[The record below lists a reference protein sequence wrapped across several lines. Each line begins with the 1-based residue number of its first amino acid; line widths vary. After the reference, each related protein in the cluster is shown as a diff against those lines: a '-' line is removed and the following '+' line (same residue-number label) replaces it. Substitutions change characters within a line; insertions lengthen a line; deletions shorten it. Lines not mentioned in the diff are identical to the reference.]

1 MVLCPYCRKHS
12 STRLR
17 SCISCRAEALPS
29 CRPERCMILAG
40 LTSTPGLDRNR
51 SIQSRI
57 VCRETGSGWT
67 LCRWCLRERLAAI
80 FLARAV
86 RNCLC
91 EGTCVGCGKLWQYYI
106 VADIISHYCGGP
118 WTKALSWFYWN
129 TYQGYR
135 QLNTWKSNEGEE
147 PQEESSQPRRI
158 RRWHRHS
165 PVSTPTAATQCRGH

>member
-1 MVLCPYCRKHS
+1 MVLCSYCRNHS

-17 SCISCRAEALPS
+17 SCISCRAGALPS

-40 LTSTPGLDRNR
+40 LTSIPGLDRNR

-67 LCRWCLRERLAAI
+67 ICRWCLRERLAAM
-80 FLARAV
+80 FLALAV
-86 RNCLC
+86 RNCPHA
-91 EGTCVGCGKLWQYYI
+91 GTHGNHGRLWQYYI

-118 WTKALSWFYWN
+118 WTKSLSWFYWN

-147 PQEESSQPRRI
+147 PQEEPSKPIRV
-158 RRWHRHS
+158 RRWRRHAS
-165 PVSTPTAATQCRGH
+165 APTLMTTRQRQGR